1 MPATPAQFRPHIA
14 DDFAMIIP
22 IMMCLGGLVGL
33 VLGGDWLV
41 RGAVS
46 LATRLGVSSLFTG
59 LVIVGIGTSMP
70 ELATSIKAALSGSP
84 GIAWGNIAGSNLA
97 NTLLIL
103 GTAALIQPIVL
114 NRMDSLRDAV
124 VGVVAA
130 IALFMTAWFA
140 LGSLWIGL
148 ALLAGIT
155 CYVLWRFGHSLKS
168 GDEIIHAEDL
178 PDAADV
184 TAIVSSGLLI
194 VGLGVM
200 VLGANY
206 LVIGASDLARL
217 FGMSETVIGLTIVA
231 VGTSLPELT
240 ASAIAAW
247 RGHSDLAIGN
257 VLGSNIF
264 NILLIG
270 GVTMSV
276 SPGAIPAEMIDV
288 ELPMVIASALL
299 VAGFIAFRKRI
310 GRIAGAALVG
320 IFTLNTA
327 FLLAA

>member
-1 MPATPAQFRPHIA
+1 MTIA
-14 DDFAMIIP
+14 IL
-22 IMMCLGGLVGL
+22 MCAGGLVAL

-70 ELATSIKAALSGSP
+70 EMATSIEAALAGSP

-103 GTAALIQPIVL
+103 GAAALIQPIALDRSSLIRDGAINVAVSVL
-114 NRMDSLRDAV
+114 
-124 VGVVAA
+124 
-130 IALFMTAWFA
+130 LFSIAWFA
-140 LGSLWIGL
+140 WGSIWIGL
-148 ALLAGIT
+148 GMLSGVTGYVLWMYRQSMVSGNAGAATVDLPETPPLSTLASAGLLLAG
-155 CYVLWRFGHSLKS
+155 L
-168 GDEIIHAEDL
+168 A
-178 PDAADV
+178 
-184 TAIVSSGLLI
+184 
-194 VGLGVM
+194 VM
-200 VLGANY
+200 VVGAGY
-206 LVIGASDLARL
+206 LVTGAVDLARA

-247 RGHSDLAIGN
+247 RGHSEMAIGN

-270 GVTMSV
+270 GVTMAV
-276 SPGAIPAEMIDV
+276 SPAAIPAELIDV
-288 ELPMVIASALL
+288 ELPLVIASALL
-299 VAGFIAFRKRI
+299 VAGFIAFRQQI
-310 GRIAGAALVG
+310 GRIAGAGLAAL
-320 IFTLNTA
+320 FALNTV
-327 FLLAA
+327 FVLAS

>member
-1 MPATPAQFRPHIA
+1 
-14 DDFAMIIP
+14 MIIA
-22 IMMCLGGLVGL
+22 ILMCLGGLVGL
-33 VLGGDWLV
+33 VLGGEWLV

-70 ELATSIKAALSGSP
+70 ELATSIEAVMAGSP
-84 GIAWGNIAGSNLA
+84 GIAWGNIAGSNIA

-103 GTAALIQPIVL
+103 GAAALIQPIAL
-114 NRMDSLRDAV
+114 NRADTLRDAV
-124 VGVVAA
+124 VGVAA
-130 IALFMTAWFA
+130 SVVLFVIAWFV
-140 LGSLWIGL
+140 LGSVWIGL
-148 ALLAGIT
+148 ALL
-155 CYVLWRFGHSLKS
+155 V
-168 GDEIIHAEDL
+168 
-178 PDAADV
+178 
-184 TAIVSSGLLI
+184 AIVGYIVWRYRQSRQLGVEVITEEGLPVSPNLTPIASGGLLV

-200 VLGANY
+200 V
-206 LVIGASDLARL
+206 IGASYLVSGAVDLARL

-270 GVTMSV
+270 GVTMTV

-288 ELPMVIASALL
+288 ELPMVIASALM
-299 VAGFIAFRKRI
+299 VTGFIAFRKQI
-310 GRIAGAALVG
+310 GRKTGAVLVAL
-320 IFTLNTA
+320 FSLNTA

>member
-1 MPATPAQFRPHIA
+1 VIIA
-14 DDFAMIIP
+14 IL
-22 IMMCLGGLVGL
+22 MCLGGLIGL
-33 VLGGDWLV
+33 VLGGEWLV

-70 ELATSIKAALSGSP
+70 ELATSIEAVMAGSP
-84 GIAWGNIAGSNLA
+84 GIAWGNIAGSNIA

-103 GTAALIQPIVL
+103 GAAALIQPIAL
-114 NRMDSLRDAV
+114 NRADTLRDAV
-124 VGVVAA
+124 VGVAA
-130 IALFMTAWFA
+130 SVVLFVIAWFV
-140 LGSLWIGL
+140 LGSVWIGL
-148 ALLAGIT
+148 ALLVAIVGYIVWRYSQSRQLGVEVIT
-155 CYVLWRFGHSLKS
+155 
-168 GDEIIHAEDL
+168 EEDL
-178 PDAADV
+178 P
-184 TAIVSSGLLI
+184 VSPNLTPIASGGLLV

-200 VLGANY
+200 V
-206 LVIGASDLARL
+206 IGASYLVSGAVDLARL

-270 GVTMSV
+270 GVTMTV

-288 ELPMVIASALL
+288 ELPIVIASALL
-299 VAGFIAFRKRI
+299 VTGFIAFRKQI
-310 GRIAGAALVG
+310 GRKTGAVLVAL
-320 IFTLNTA
+320 FSLNTA
-327 FLLAA
+327 FLLVG

>member
-1 MPATPAQFRPHIA
+1 
-14 DDFAMIIP
+14 
-22 IMMCLGGLVGL
+22 MCLGGLVAL

-70 ELATSIKAALSGSP
+70 EMATSVEAAIAGSP

-103 GTAALIQPIVL
+103 GAAALIQPIAL
-114 NRMDSLRDAV
+114 DRSSLIRDAV
-124 VGVVAA
+124 VNVVVSVV
-130 IALFMTAWFA
+130 LFTVAWFA
-140 LGSLWIGL
+140 WGSLWMGL
-148 ALLAGIT
+148 GLVVGVVGYIFWM
-155 CYVLWRFGHSLKS
+155 YRQSLKS
-168 GDEIIHAEDL
+168 GAEVVAPAVDV
-178 PDAADV
+178 PAAP
-184 TAIVSSGLLI
+184 TQSTLASGGLLLA
-194 VGLGVM
+194 GLAVM
-200 VLGANY
+200 VVGAGF
-206 LVIGASDLARL
+206 LVAGAVDLART

-247 RGHSDLAIGN
+247 RGHSELAIGN

-270 GVTMSV
+270 GVTMAV
-276 SPGAIPAEMIDV
+276 SPTAIPAEMIDV
-288 ELPMVIASALL
+288 ELPLVIASAILI
-299 VAGFIAFRKRI
+299 AGFIAFRKQI
-310 GRIAGAALVG
+310 GRIAGSVLVAL
-320 IFTLNTA
+320 FALNTA

>member
-1 MPATPAQFRPHIA
+1 
-14 DDFAMIIP
+14 
-22 IMMCLGGLVGL
+22 MCLGGLVAL

-46 LATRLGVSSLFTG
+46 LAMRLGVSSLFTG

-70 ELATSIKAALSGSP
+70 EMATSIEAALAGSP
-84 GIAWGNIAGSNLA
+84 GIAWGNIAGSNIA

-103 GTAALIQPIVL
+103 GAAALIQPIAL
-114 NRMDSLRDAV
+114 DRSSLIRDAIINV
-124 VGVVAA
+124 VVSALLFT
-130 IALFMTAWFA
+130 IAWLAWA
-140 LGSLWIGL
+140 NIWIGL
-148 ALLAGIT
+148 GMIAGVAAYIVWM
-155 CYVLWRFGHSLKS
+155 YRNSRKVGI
-168 GDEIIHAEDL
+168 EEPAAADL
-178 PDAADV
+178 PAAP
-184 TAIVSSGLLI
+184 AQSLWFSAGLLI

-200 VLGANY
+200 VLGASY
-206 LVIGASDLARL
+206 LVTGAVDLART

-247 RGHSDLAIGN
+247 RGHSELAIGN

-270 GVTMSV
+270 GVTMAV
-276 SPGAIPAEMIDV
+276 SPTAIPAEMIDV

-299 VAGFIAFRKRI
+299 VAGFIAFRKQI
-310 GRIAGAALVG
+310 GRVAGGFLVAL
-320 IFTLNTA
+320 FTLNTA
-327 FLLAA
+327 FVLAF

>member
-1 MPATPAQFRPHIA
+1 
-14 DDFAMIIP
+14 MIIA
-22 IMMCLGGLVGL
+22 ILMCLGGLVGL
-33 VLGGDWLV
+33 VLGGEWLV

-70 ELATSIKAALSGSP
+70 ELATSIEAVMAGSP
-84 GIAWGNIAGSNLA
+84 GIAWGNIAGSNIA

-103 GTAALIQPIVL
+103 GAAALIQPIAL
-114 NRMDSLRDAV
+114 NRADTLRDAV
-124 VGVVAA
+124 VGVAA
-130 IALFMTAWFA
+130 SAVLFVIAWFV
-140 LGSLWIGL
+140 LGSVWIGL
-148 ALLAGIT
+148 ALLVAIVGYIVWRYRQSREQGVEMIT
-155 CYVLWRFGHSLKS
+155 
-168 GDEIIHAEDL
+168 EEDL
-178 PDAADV
+178 P
-184 TAIVSSGLLI
+184 VSPNLTPIASGGLLV

-200 VLGANY
+200 V
-206 LVIGASDLARL
+206 IGASYMVSGAVDLARL

-270 GVTMSV
+270 GVTMTV

-288 ELPMVIASALL
+288 ELPIVIASALL
-299 VAGFIAFRKRI
+299 VTGFIAFRKQI
-310 GRIAGAALVG
+310 GRITGAALVG
-320 IFTLNTA
+320 LFSLNTA
-327 FLLAA
+327 FLLVG

>member
-1 MPATPAQFRPHIA
+1 
-14 DDFAMIIP
+14 MIIA
-22 IMMCLGGLVGL
+22 ILMCLGGLVGL
-33 VLGGDWLV
+33 VLGGEWLV

-59 LVIVGIGTSMP
+59 LVVVGIGTSMP
-70 ELATSIKAALSGSP
+70 ELATSIEAVMAGSP
-84 GIAWGNIAGSNLA
+84 GIAWGNIAGSNIA

-103 GTAALIQPIVL
+103 GAAALIQPIAL
-114 NRMDSLRDAV
+114 NRADTLRDAV
-124 VGVVAA
+124 VGVAA
-130 IALFMTAWFA
+130 SAVLFVIAWFV
-140 LGSLWIGL
+140 LGSVWIGL
-148 ALLAGIT
+148 ALIMAIACYIVWRYRQSREQGVEMIT
-155 CYVLWRFGHSLKS
+155 
-168 GDEIIHAEDL
+168 EEDL
-178 PDAADV
+178 P
-184 TAIVSSGLLI
+184 VSPNLTPIASGGLLV

-200 VLGANY
+200 V
-206 LVIGASDLARL
+206 IGASYMVSGAVDLARL

-270 GVTMSV
+270 GVTMTV

-288 ELPMVIASALL
+288 ELPIVIASALL
-299 VAGFIAFRKRI
+299 VTGFIAFRKQI
-310 GRIAGAALVG
+310 GRKTGAALVAL
-320 IFTLNTA
+320 FSLNTA
-327 FLLAA
+327 FLLVG

>member
-1 MPATPAQFRPHIA
+1 
-14 DDFAMIIP
+14 MIIA
-22 IMMCLGGLVGL
+22 ILMCLGGLIGL
-33 VLGGDWLV
+33 VLGGEWLV

-70 ELATSIKAALSGSP
+70 ELATSIEAVMAGSP
-84 GIAWGNIAGSNLA
+84 GIAWGNIAGSNIA

-103 GTAALIQPIVL
+103 GAAALIQPIAL
-114 NRMDSLRDAV
+114 NRADTLRDAV
-124 VGVVAA
+124 VGVAA
-130 IALFMTAWFA
+130 SVVLFVIAWFV
-140 LGSLWIGL
+140 LGSVWIGL
-148 ALLAGIT
+148 ALLVAIVGYIVWRYSQSRQLGVEVIT
-155 CYVLWRFGHSLKS
+155 
-168 GDEIIHAEDL
+168 EEDL
-178 PDAADV
+178 P
-184 TAIVSSGLLI
+184 VSPNLTPIASGGLLV

-200 VLGANY
+200 V
-206 LVIGASDLARL
+206 IGASYLVSGAVDLARL

-270 GVTMSV
+270 GVTMTV

-288 ELPMVIASALL
+288 ELPIVIASALL
-299 VAGFIAFRKRI
+299 VTGFIAFRKQI
-310 GRIAGAALVG
+310 GRKTGAVLVAL
-320 IFTLNTA
+320 FSLNTA
-327 FLLAA
+327 FLLVG

>member
-1 MPATPAQFRPHIA
+1 
-14 DDFAMIIP
+14 MIIA
-22 IMMCLGGLVGL
+22 ILMCLGGLVGL
-33 VLGGDWLV
+33 VLGGEWLV

-70 ELATSIKAALSGSP
+70 ELATSIEAVMAGSP
-84 GIAWGNIAGSNLA
+84 GIAWGNIAGSNIA

-103 GTAALIQPIVL
+103 GAAALIQPIAL
-114 NRMDSLRDAV
+114 NRADTLRDAV
-124 VGVVAA
+124 VGVAA
-130 IALFMTAWFA
+130 SAVLFVIAWFV
-140 LGSLWIGL
+140 LGSVWIGL
-148 ALLAGIT
+148 ALLVAIVGYIVWRYRQSREQGVEMIT
-155 CYVLWRFGHSLKS
+155 
-168 GDEIIHAEDL
+168 EEDL
-178 PDAADV
+178 P
-184 TAIVSSGLLI
+184 VSPNLTPIASGGLLV

-200 VLGANY
+200 V
-206 LVIGASDLARL
+206 IGASYMVSGAVDLARL

-270 GVTMSV
+270 GVTMTV

-288 ELPMVIASALL
+288 ELPIVIASALL
-299 VAGFIAFRKRI
+299 VTGFIAFRKQI
-310 GRIAGAALVG
+310 GRKTGAVLVAL
-320 IFTLNTA
+320 FSLNTA
-327 FLLAA
+327 FLLVG